1 MDYDSIVNQDIKQ
14 KLVSREVIH
23 CASTMMYN
31 IRECIEFQQETDEL
45 FGVPDYYSALEVYLY
60 ELDEEETQGLLDNY
74 DVESIEDLDPEEVC
88 SDLNLEY
95 DYADIFEY
103 WIVTN
108 WLGEKLKK
116 HGESVAEFLGFT
128 IWGRQTSGQ
137 AILLDDVISRIAY
150 DMGILEG
157 QERDWSKR

>member
-45 FGVPDYYSALEVYLY
+45 FAVPDYYSALEVYLY

-95 DYADIFEY
+95 DYADILEY

-116 HGESVAEFLGFT
+116 HGENVAEFLGFT